1 MGHADSAIKATLP
14 LSQAMSF
21 SDEQSMLLETA
32 TAFCRDKSPIATV
45 RQRMTTDAGFDRA
58 VWDEMVALGW
68 SGMAIPERF
77 GGSGLTLA
85 EVATV
90 TEPIGRHLLAT
101 PLFSTQLFVQAVLAG
116 ASPTQQALWLPKIVS
131 GAIGTVALFEQDGD
145 WALDAMAANARTEG
159 NAVVLAGD
167 KILVGDAL
175 QADCF
180 TVSVMH
186 DGAPALVIMPAA
198 DIGAARIRRE
208 TIIDETRRSAAL
220 SLDGV
225 RVPASALITGE
236 AARKALEAVR
246 HAGLLLASAEAA
258 GGIAGVLGVVLEYL
272 NLRKTFGRKIG
283 SYQSLKHTCA
293 EILIGLERSRSHV
306 YHAASLITEAAAG
319 ADISASDIDVAL
331 RMAKVEA
338 GDSFVFAGDRA
349 VQFHGGFGFT
359 WECDAQLYLRR
370 ALWLQYA
377 FGDAGHHRRRL
388 ADALLSPVG

>member
-1 MGHADSAIKATLP
+1 MGHADSAIRAALP
-14 LSQAMSF
+14 LSQAMQF
-21 SDEQSMLLETA
+21 SDEQSLLLETA

-68 SGMAIPERF
+68 SGMAIPESF

-85 EVATV
+85 ELATV

-116 ASPTQQALWLPKIVS
+116 ANPAQQALWLPKLVS

-145 WALDAMAANARTEG
+145 WALDAIAASARNEG
-159 NAVVLAGD
+159 NSVVLAGD

-180 TVSVMH
+180 AVSVML
-186 DGAPALVIMPAA
+186 DGAPALVIVPAA
-198 DIGAARIRRE
+198 DIGAARMRRE

-220 SLDGV
+220 SLDGI
-225 RVPASALITGE
+225 RVPGSALITGE

-246 HAGLLLASAEAA
+246 HAGLLLASAEV

-293 EILIGLERSRSHV
+293 DILIGLERSRSHV

-319 ADISASDIDVAL
+319 ADISAIDIDVAL
-331 RMAKVEA
+331 RMAKVET

-377 FGDAGHHRRRL
+377 FGDAGHHRRKL

>member
-1 MGHADSAIKATLP
+1 
-14 LSQAMSF
+14 
-21 SDEQSMLLETA
+21 
-32 TAFCRDKSPIATV
+32 
-45 RQRMTTDAGFDRA
+45 
-58 VWDEMVALGW
+58 MVALGW
-68 SGMAIPERF
+68 SGMAIPEGF

-145 WALDAMAANARTEG
+145 WALDAMAASARIEG
-159 NAVVLAGD
+159 NAAVLAGD

-180 TVSVMH
+180 VVSVML
-186 DGAPALVIMPAA
+186 DGTPALAIMPAA
-198 DIGAARIRRE
+198 DIGAARIQRE
-208 TIIDETRRSAAL
+208 TIIDETRRSASL

-225 RVPASALITGE
+225 RVPTSAFITGD

-258 GGIAGVLGVVLEYL
+258 GGIAGVLGVVLDYL

-293 EILIGLERSRSHV
+293 DILIGLERSRSHV
-306 YHAASLITEAAAG
+306 YHAASLITEAAGG
-319 ADISASDIDVAL
+319 ADISASDIDVTL
-331 RMAKVEA
+331 SMAKVES

-359 WECDAQLYLRR
+359 WECEAQLYLRR

-388 ADALLSPVG
+388 ADALLSPIG

>member
-1 MGHADSAIKATLP
+1 
-14 LSQAMSF
+14 
-21 SDEQSMLLETA
+21 
-32 TAFCRDKSPIATV
+32 
-45 RQRMTTDAGFDRA
+45 
-58 VWDEMVALGW
+58 MVALGW

-90 TEPIGRHLLAT
+90 TEPIGRHLLST
-101 PLFSTQLFVQAVLAG
+101 PLFSTQLFVQAVIAG

-145 WALDAMAANARTEG
+145 WALDAMAASARTEG

-180 TVSVMH
+180 AVSVML
-186 DGAPALVIMPAA
+186 DGAPAIAIVPAA
-198 DIGAARIRRE
+198 DIGSARLRRE
-208 TIIDETRRSAAL
+208 TIIDETRRSASL
-220 SLDGV
+220 SLAGV
-225 RVPASALITGE
+225 RLPASALITGE
-236 AARKALEAVR
+236 AAGKALEAVR

-293 EILIGLERSRSHV
+293 DILIGLERSRSHV

-319 ADISASDIDVAL
+319 SETSAIDIDVAL

>member
-14 LSQAMSF
+14 LSHLMRF

-116 ASPTQQALWLPKIVS
+116 ASPSQQALWLAKIVG

-145 WALDAMAANARTEG
+145 WALDAVAASARTEG
-159 NAVVLAGD
+159 NAAVLAGD

-175 QADCF
+175 QADVF
-180 TVSVMH
+180 AVSVMF
-186 DGAPALVIMPAA
+186 DGAPALAIVPAA

-225 RVPASALITGE
+225 RVPGSALITGE
-236 AARKALEAVR
+236 AAGKALEAVR

-306 YHAASLITEAAAG
+306 YHAASLITEAAGG
-319 ADISASDIDVAL
+319 AEISAIDLDVAL